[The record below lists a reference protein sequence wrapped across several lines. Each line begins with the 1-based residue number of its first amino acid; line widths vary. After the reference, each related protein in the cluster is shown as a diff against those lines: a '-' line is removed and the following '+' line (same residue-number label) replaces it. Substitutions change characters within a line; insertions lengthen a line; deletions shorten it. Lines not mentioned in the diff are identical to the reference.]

1 MKELKLP
8 ISFEEVP
15 YFKNAFR
22 GDLIITH
29 GVIYYFPHT
38 NTLLREKK
46 GWEAWT
52 FHLFGFAGLGVDVL
66 LRAAWAMTRTT
77 VNRSRLRKE
86 DLWREGDTSPM
97 LQARLDAHIAESKRQ
112 GPQLVQYEYSLPKPM
127 RFAVGEIKDLSTK
140 RGLRFKTEYDEHDFR
155 IALHRR
161 KLLREALWM
170 AGFR

>member
-1 MKELKLP
+1 MKEPKLP

-22 GDLIITH
+22 GDLIITL
-29 GVIYYFPHT
+29 GVIYYFPRT
-38 NTLLREKK
+38 NTSIREKK
-46 GWEAWT
+46 GWET
-52 FHLFGFAGLGVDVL
+52 LLHHLFGFAGIGVDFL
-66 LRAAWAMTRTT
+66 LRAAWAVTRTT

-86 DLWREGDTSPM
+86 DLWQEGDTSSM
-97 LQARLDAHIAESKRQ
+97 LQTRLDAHIAESKRQ
-112 GPQLVQYEYSLPKPM
+112 DPKLLRYEYSFKNL
-127 RFAVGEIKDLSTK
+127 RTK
-140 RGLRFKTEYDEHDFR
+140 GGLRFETEFDEHDFR